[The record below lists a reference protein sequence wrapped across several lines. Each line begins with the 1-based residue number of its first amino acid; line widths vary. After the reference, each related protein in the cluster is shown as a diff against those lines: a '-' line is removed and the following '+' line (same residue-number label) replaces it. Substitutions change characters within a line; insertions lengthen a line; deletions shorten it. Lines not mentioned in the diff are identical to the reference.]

1 MKEVSKEEFKQEYI
15 DYRVSCGKPYEK
27 AWDNN
32 LELAHRNDIRY
43 FIDDTFKEQTG
54 GIIIDKLLEND
65 NRVIMRYVDKASMN
79 SITGII
85 EEAIQEA
92 KHEQKKDEE

>member
-15 DYRVSCGKPYEK
+15 DYRVSCGKPYEE

-43 FIDDTFKEQTG
+43 FIDDYFKAETG
-54 GIIIDKLLEND
+54 GVIIDKLLEND
-65 NRVIMRYVDKASMN
+65 NRVIMRYVDKESMD
-79 SITGII
+79 SITSII
-85 EEAIQEA
+85 ENAVQEA
-92 KHEQKKDEE
+92 KREQNKNEE